1 MSKRIL
7 SNSIAITEAVRT
19 LDRAI
24 FEPDEKASRDCILD
38 IEAIV
43 DSCSIS
49 SSLRE
54 ATYLDRCKAQSR
66 FYSFRPV
73 DYEVLFIL
81 IFKAFK
87 SQKKEQRALYC
98 EAIRGYILQLRET
111 ISYLFNLSAILE
123 AESIKTKV

>member
-7 SNSIAITEAVRT
+7 SNTIAISEAVRT

-24 FEPDEKASRDCILD
+24 FEPDEKLSRDCILD
-38 IEAIV
+38 IESII
-43 DSCSIS
+43 DCCSIS
-49 SSLRE
+49 SMRE
-54 ATYLDRCKAQSR
+54 STYLDKCKALSR

-73 DYEVLFIL
+73 DYEVLFVL
-81 IFKAFK
+81 VFKALK

-111 ISYLFNLSAILE
+111 IGFLFQLSAILE
-123 AESIKTKV
+123 AEAIKTKV

>member
-1 MSKRIL
+1 
-7 SNSIAITEAVRT
+7 
-19 LDRAI
+19 
-24 FEPDEKASRDCILD
+24 
-38 IEAIV
+38 
-43 DSCSIS
+43 
-49 SSLRE
+49 
-54 ATYLDRCKAQSR
+54 
-66 FYSFRPV
+66 V